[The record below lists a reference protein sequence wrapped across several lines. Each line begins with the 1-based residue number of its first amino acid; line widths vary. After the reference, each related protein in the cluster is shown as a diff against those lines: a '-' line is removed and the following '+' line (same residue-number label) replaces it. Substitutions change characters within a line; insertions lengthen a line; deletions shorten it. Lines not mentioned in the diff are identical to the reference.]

1 MSWDLIHSL
10 PTVLGASATVPPLLA
25 LWLIVALDRR
35 PEPPLMVWGAFL
47 LGVASIFAARYARI
61 PFEHF
66 VQPHDATLP
75 AAALQA
81 LFLAAIPEE
90 TVKLLAIAFI
100 ATRRAFNEPMD
111 GVVYGA
117 AVGLG
122 FATYENL
129 SYLVQ
134 HEANWQTLAAVR
146 SVLTV
151 PFHAAMGVI
160 AGSLIAHARFGSFLS
175 GHHHSRFSYA
185 RLLAEAWIVTVVLH
199 ALYDT
204 PLLALRYNLA
214 GEGIARTL
222 TQFAGIGI
230 GTFGIWI
237 AWRRAWR
244 IHAHQHREHGPRA
257 PAHAWQAVWL
267 LLIAS
272 AAACFVGAA
281 LLASQIRTLHAGGDV
296 LFAWLASSMMLLL
309 IGLAGF
315 LYGRRHLLTAEA
327 P

>member
-1 MSWDLIHSL
+1 MSWDLIHFL

-35 PEPPLMVWGAFL
+35 PEPPLMVWSAFL
-47 LGVASIFAARYARI
+47 LGIASVFAVRYARL
-61 PFEHF
+61 PFEHLI
-66 VQPHDATLP
+66 QQQDPTLTS
-75 AAALQA
+75 AALQA
-81 LFLAAIPEE
+81 LLLAAIPEE
-90 TVKLLAIAFI
+90 TVKILAIALI
-100 ATRRAFNEPMD
+100 ASRRAFNEPMD

-134 HEANWQTLAAVR
+134 HEQNWQALAVVR
-146 SVLTV
+146 SMLTV

-160 AGSLIAHARFGSFLS
+160 AGSLIAHARFGAFLS
-175 GHHHSRFSYA
+175 GHRHARFSYA
-185 RLLAEAWIVTVVLH
+185 RLLAEAWILTVAFH

-204 PLLALRYNLA
+204 PLLALRYGLA
-214 GEGIARTL
+214 GDGILRVL

-230 GTFGIWI
+230 GGFGIGV
-237 AWRRAWR
+237 ALHRALR

-267 LLIAS
+267 LLIVS
-272 AAACFVGAA
+272 GAACFVGAA
-281 LLASQIRTLHAGGDV
+281 LLASQIKTLHAGGGL
-296 LFAWLASSMMLLL
+296 LFGWLAASLALLL
-309 IGLAGF
+309 TGLAGF
-315 LYGRRHLLTAEA
+315 IYGRRHLLAAAT